1 MCEEVGI
8 SESVGYTALVQ
19 QNIQLTQ
26 DDTEENS
33 KVRFSW
39 FCFTL
44 LMLGAMKLLI
54 LYIYYIL
61 LKILIR

>member
-33 KVRFSW
+33 KVRFS
-39 FCFTL
+39 
-44 LMLGAMKLLI
+44 
-54 LYIYYIL
+54 
-61 LKILIR
+61 

>member
-33 KVRFSW
+33 KVRFLL

-44 LMLGAMKLLI
+44 LILGAMKLLVFI
-54 LYIYYIL
+54 HLLYTS
-61 LKILIR
+61 